1 VKPTPK
7 FTDMLTARADVVVTE
22 EDARASSSLMNSR
35 ARAVPTMSTPARASG
50 TLEDATDA
58 RSIVT
63 PAPDASGAV
72 STNETTRASAKTG
85 RTCDRCRA
93 TTTSR
98 WRKLHG
104 GYVCKACHLR
114 HERARNASS
123 RAADGRTCVECGA
136 ETSRGD
142 WVRAKGDGDVS
153 RGWRCGACYDGWK
166 RKRRQ
171 AVGVERTCPRCEE
184 TTVMWLLRD
193 PEGKVGADGE
203 AERVCVKCYQKA
215 KYRARK
221 SRDARRCEVCGAGRA
236 TMDGTRAWRRLPRVS
251 GEEASGT
258 TKWAC
263 EPCFQR
269 RETTRRADAS
279 RRDAAANAAM
289 VRARAG
295 GGGTSTVTP
304 RASKFCAFCETE
316 KESSKWRKIDGK
328 DACSTCYQAAWRR
341 RKEESGP

>member
-1 VKPTPK
+1 
-7 FTDMLTARADVVVTE
+7 M
-22 EDARASSSLMNSR
+22 MMHSR
-35 ARAVPTMSTPARASG
+35 ARAVQTMTTPARASG
-50 TLEDATDA
+50 TLEDATDDRA
-58 RSIVT
+58 T
-63 PAPDASGAV
+63 DASGA
-72 STNETTRASAKTG
+72 TETTRARAKTG
-85 RTCDRCRA
+85 RTCDRCRTA
-93 TTTSR
+93 STSR

-114 HERARNASS
+114 HERAKNANT

-136 ETSRGD
+136 ETSKGD
-142 WVRAKGDGDVS
+142 WVRAKGDGDGDGDVA

-166 RKRRQ
+166 RKRRR
-171 AVGVERTCPRCEE
+171 AAGVEHTCPRCKE

-203 AERVCVKCYQKA
+203 TERVCGKCYQKA

-221 SRDARRCEVCGAGRA
+221 SRDARRCDVCGVGRA
-236 TMDGTRAWRRLPRVS
+236 AMDGTRAWRRLPRES

-269 RETTRRADAS
+269 RETTRRANAN
-279 RRDAAANAAM
+279 RRDAAVNAVVNAAA
-289 VRARAG
+289 RARADG
-295 GGGTSTVTP
+295 GDASTATP